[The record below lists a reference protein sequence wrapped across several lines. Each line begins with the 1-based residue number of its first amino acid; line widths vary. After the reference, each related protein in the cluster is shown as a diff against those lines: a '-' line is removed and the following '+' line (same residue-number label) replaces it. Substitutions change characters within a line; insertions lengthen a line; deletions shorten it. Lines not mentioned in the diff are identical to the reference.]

1 MEWRGNS
8 GCNFWQ
14 VEIARLPVVARLG
27 DDSVAKGLLTT
38 AKLRCY
44 AQKLGQKNAKSWE
57 KPDLIAEVRATTLLC
72 PSPTDGSG
80 RSGGA

>member
-1 MEWRGNS
+1 MRFQLLYNSIGRQRILCEGTRRGD
-8 GCNFWQ
+8 GAGWQ

-44 AQKLGQKNAKSWE
+44 AQKLGQKNRE
-57 KPDLIAEVRATTLLC
+57 KLGKPRFDCVHAM
-72 PSPTDGSG
+72 
-80 RSGGA
+80 